1 MIPCALKGSGSMRI
15 DLKKLISGDVRKLPL
30 DYTFPI
36 DESPDPEH
44 PGEGT
49 IDTEIDGV
57 VYKGPVRVKGEI
69 ANLGGYMRLR
79 ASATVDYEAEC
90 ARCLKPLGRS
100 LTVEIERTLV
110 PEGSL
115 ENTPEE
121 EADDYLEIVDS
132 TIDPDESFVEELMME
147 FPTRELCSEDCKGLC
162 PKCGKDLNEG
172 DCGCV
177 KKEIDPRLAVLQKL
191 LEKE

>member
-57 VYKGPVRVKGEI
+57 VYKG
-69 ANLGGYMRLR
+69 
-79 ASATVDYEAEC
+79 
-90 ARCLKPLGRS
+90 CLLYTSPSPR
-100 LTVEIERTLV
+100 
-110 PEGSL
+110 
-115 ENTPEE
+115 
-121 EADDYLEIVDS
+121 
-132 TIDPDESFVEELMME
+132 DE
-147 FPTRELCSEDCKGLC
+147 
-162 PKCGKDLNEG
+162 
-172 DCGCV
+172 
-177 KKEIDPRLAVLQKL
+177 Q
-191 LEKE
+191 